1 MKLSEFAEKTKTPY
15 QTAYKWFKNG
25 KIPGAKQR
33 QSGGIYVP
41 NTAIQEMGLKATTKT
56 QVQPTVAQ
64 APVQEERYKNVIYAR
79 VPAKEQEQTEMQ
91 ARVDKLV
98 QFSIANGWVI
108 DQIVKDTN
116 VASNENREKLWQ
128 ILQDTKMKRLIVEK
142 RGQLSHVGY
151 RYLESL
157 TKQLGIELIIAN
169 KAEDYDK
176 IDLYIDLKA
185 IIASLCK
192 GIYPEQ
198 KAQFTI
204 QQINNI
210 LK

>member
-25 KIPGAKQR
+25 KIPGAKQNP
-33 QSGGIYVP
+33 SGGIYVP
-41 NTAIQEMGLKATTKT
+41 KTAIQEMGLKATAKT
-56 QVQPTVAQ
+56 QVQPTVKQEPAQ
-64 APVQEERYKNVIYAR
+64 DERYKNVIYAR
-79 VPAKEQEQTEMQ
+79 VPAKEQEHTEMQ

-108 DQIVKDTN
+108 DQIIKDTN

-128 ILQDTKMKRLIVEK
+128 ILQDTKVKRLIVEK

-157 TKQLGIELIIAN
+157 TQQLGIELIIAN

-176 IDLYIDLKA
+176 MDLYIDLKA